1 MNDQINLNQEA
12 LVINFVSP
20 TTESDQGDDKNYR
33 IIMRNKTFSG
43 TSRLKLEVQND
54 NQTAVRINEIRYS
67 VNGGIMETL
76 SGDFPLDLGVGEI
89 IVMNE
94 VFITSDSVQDS
105 GFLPIDINFN
115 IEIPVSGEEKTGTFT
130 ILATGESIAA

>member
-1 MNDQINLNQEA
+1 
-12 LVINFVSP
+12 
-20 TTESDQGDDKNYR
+20 
-33 IIMRNKTFSG
+33 
-43 TSRLKLEVQND
+43 
-54 NQTAVRINEIRYS
+54 
-67 VNGGIMETL
+67 
-76 SGDFPLDLGVGEI
+76 
-89 IVMNE
+89 MNE